1 MDNKLTSFLTAE
13 DTEELKAR
21 IKDSV
26 EELWRLFIVDQVMW
40 GVCLPANVSDCQRLG
55 ESAGFCPKTSSN
67 LGGGGSAGCLL
78 LYFFQNLAYRFLW
91 KGIIYKIN
99 AIPHK
104 KKQKLQGRRQGSL
117 KDILT

>member
-40 GVCLPANVSDCQRLG
+40 GICLPANVSDCQRLG

-67 LGGGGSAGCLL
+67 LGGRGVSRMPIII
-78 LYFFQNLAYRFLW
+78 FFSKFGLQISMERYYLQN
-91 KGIIYKIN
+91 
-99 AIPHK
+99 
-104 KKQKLQGRRQGSL
+104 
-117 KDILT
+117 